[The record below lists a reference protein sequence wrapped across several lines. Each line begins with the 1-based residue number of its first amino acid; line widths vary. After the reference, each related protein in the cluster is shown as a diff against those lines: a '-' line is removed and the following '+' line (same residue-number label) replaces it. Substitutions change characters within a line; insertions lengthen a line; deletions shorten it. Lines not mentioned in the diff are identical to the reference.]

1 MALAEKKKCM
11 SVLRWL
17 LVSVFL
23 CGLCAQAQAQSDTL
37 LAEAKQAVEA
47 ADPYMGDWQ
56 GTWTTEDGY
65 ESGPLVAQVIALGKN
80 TYRANFH
87 IEFNYEWPPLFTLNG
102 QLDSGVVQFAGRAE
116 FEGNALDVQSR
127 IKGEKF
133 KGKFKGTSDGQP
145 VSGTLVME
153 KTIRLSPTLGAKAP
167 KGAIVLFDGKDF
179 NQWQHVEKRPGIDTV
194 QWILK
199 DGAMEVKPRSG
210 GGIITK
216 QKFTDIKRLHLEFRT
231 PFMPTAR
238 GQGRG
243 NSGVYLQGRYEVQ
256 ILDSYGLEGRDN
268 ECGGIYSVGPP
279 QVNMCAPP
287 TQWQTYDITFR
298 APRFN
303 DNGDKIRGALL
314 TVLHNDKEVQVEAEA
329 KNGPTTAAPDRTETG
344 PGGVYLQDHSNA
356 VQYRNIWL
364 VEFPQTNP

>member
-1 MALAEKKKCM
+1 MVLTEKRKCL
-11 SVLRWL
+11 SVLRWS
-17 LVSVFL
+17 LVSMFL
-23 CGLCAQAQAQSDTL
+23 WGLCTSAHAQSNAL
-37 LAEAKQAVEA
+37 LAEAKQVLET

-65 ESGPLVAQVIALGKN
+65 ESGPLVAQVIALGNN
-80 TYRANFH
+80 TYKANFH
-87 IEFNYEWPPLFTLNG
+87 IEFAYEWPPLFRLDG
-102 QLDSGVVQFAGRAE
+102 QLDSGAVRFEGHAEFAG
-116 FEGNALDVQSR
+116 NDLDIQAWV
-127 IKGEKF
+127 KGEKF
-133 KGKFKGTSDGQP
+133 KGKFKGTSDGEA
-145 VSGTLVME
+145 VSGNLLME
-153 KTIRLSPTLGAKAP
+153 KTIRLSPTLGAKP
-167 KGAIVLFDGKDF
+167 PEGAIVLFDGKNF
-179 NQWQHVEKRPGIDTV
+179 NQWQHVPKKPGIDKV

-210 GGIITK
+210 GGIISK

-231 PFMPTAR
+231 PFMPTVR

-268 ECGGIYSVGPP
+268 ECGGIYSVGSP

-287 TQWQTYDITFR
+287 TQWQTYDIIFR
-298 APRFN
+298 APRFD

-314 TVLHNDKEVQVEAEA
+314 TVLHNGEEVQREAEA

-344 PGGVYLQDHSNA
+344 PGGVYLQDHSNP

-364 VEFPQTNP
+364 VEFPQTDP